1 MLKENLEYKKVNNM
15 TWKDEI
21 KKSEKIDFSF
31 LEREKGHAKKEF
43 TRTLRDWA
51 DAIDNGYKDKLFEHE
66 SSKEA
71 ITMVMRGLRL
81 IRTKNRLFYAT
92 LEREKTEGE

>member
-51 DAIDNGYKDKLFEHE
+51 DA
-66 SSKEA
+66 S
-71 ITMVMRGLRL
+71 
-81 IRTKNRLFYAT
+81 
-92 LEREKTEGE
+92 